1 MRRFFCFW
9 SKCTKVAANGSSAFA
24 NDLSMALRDTR
35 CFGHLLVSRYAAG
48 RRDDSAGPSNTRQH
62 GDCARGIWS
71 VGFFVRLLN
80 TPVKLYHEQKDD
92 VSKLTAELE
101 TVKLRRREIEA
112 HSSLLKEQLDE
123 SRRQNSPLQRV
134 AREQQGQQI
143 KAALDPEFQKQ
154 GWLMALTREYISS
167 HHNVSSAIVT
177 GTELPPTEWM
187 NRRLRELRKPW
198 RIPTDGQANL
208 QVKFSDNQEP
218 YKRQIEGFT
227 YWRLAIH
234 NSGPAS
240 AEIALIAS

>member
-1 MRRFFCFW
+1 MPQG
-9 SKCTKVAANGSSAFA
+9 AEMILPGHPIL
-24 NDLSMALRDTR
+24 DSMAIALGAFIVT
-35 CFGHLLVSRYAAG
+35 
-48 RRDDSAGPSNTRQH
+48 
-62 GDCARGIWS
+62 WS

-101 TVKLRRREIEA
+101 TVILRRREIEA

-177 GTELPPTEWM
+177 GTELPHTASWPSTATIEEKLAAVM
-187 NRRLRELRKPW
+187 VARTGRSQCQDAPVSTRKRRS
-198 RIPTDGQANL
+198 
-208 QVKFSDNQEP
+208 FSKSAL
-218 YKRQIEGFT
+218 KR
-227 YWRLAIH
+227 
-234 NSGPAS
+234 
-240 AEIALIAS
+240 